1 MAIDLSGADL
11 VEGVPPWRV
20 VGIGVELHGEGLDA
34 VLLGVLPVAVQA
46 SAIVG
51 YPLLPRL
58 LRVLPQGDRLLV
70 GPDVPEAGNM
80 VVYDHTLRMAACTFR
95 RQWLHQAKGHSQHTR
110 DANGYLTQAHVHESV
125 WSPQAD
131 AKPPHGACTDES

>member
-1 MAIDLSGADL
+1 MSVTVHSALFRLSVADRY
-11 VEGVPPWRV
+11 EGVEPWPV
-20 VGIGVELHGEGLDA
+20 VGIGVELNDEGLDA
-34 VLLGVLPVAVQA
+34 VLLGALPVAVQA

-58 LRVLPQGDRLLV
+58 LRVHPQRDRLLV

-80 VVYDHTLRMAACTFR
+80 VVYDHTLRMASCTFR
-95 RQWLHQAKGHSQHTR
+95 RQRLHQAKGHSQHTR

-125 WSPQAD
+125 WSAQAD
-131 AKPPHGACTDES
+131 A